1 MRLAVKSVQQY
12 ARHGVQ
18 IWRSGSVQRSAEDLF
33 TPAVAC
39 LGYEAMS
46 EWHLGQIACCHA
58 NMDEAISLA
67 KELNDTNALT
77 LAINWA
83 ADLAYYERS
92 PEEVERLASDLI
104 WWRGNQ
110 GDEAFYRQPSPG
122 FQS

>member
-1 MRLAVKSVQQY
+1 MRLAVKSAQQY

-58 NMDEAISLA
+58 NKDEAISLV
-67 KELNDTNALT
+67 KELNDTKLSSFC
-77 LAINWA
+77 L
-83 ADLAYYERS
+83 S
-92 PEEVERLASDLI
+92 
-104 WWRGNQ
+104 Q
-110 GDEAFYRQPSPG
+110 
-122 FQS
+122 